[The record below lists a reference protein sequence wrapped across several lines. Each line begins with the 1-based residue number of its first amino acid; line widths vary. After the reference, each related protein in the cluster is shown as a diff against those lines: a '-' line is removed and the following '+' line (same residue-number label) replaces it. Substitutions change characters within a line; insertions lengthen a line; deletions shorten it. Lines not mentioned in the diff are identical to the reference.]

1 MNGDFMDFYQLG
13 SEFYSMLILL
23 RDYSLKYLT
32 GAFQGDLASIIIIF
46 LVFTLV
52 IGFVLGIWVFG
63 LIRRILIM
71 AVLAFSVYMF
81 FNYYI
86 PEIMKIYR
94 GEVPMD
100 PLIITFAVLYVLIVY
115 MIGAGGVRSFL
126 RHSTKKKISKKPSV
140 VSEGPA
146 TSEGGKT
153 ASQSP
158 ATAQAPEVLKA
169 DVDTSSLQQLI
180 NSFKEEKSILKVFGL
195 ILITEI
201 GIFSSKTFAAP
212 NYMVGIGFFCVFVVG
227 AFILIKGVYVNYK
240 QGLMHLGVA
249 LVLAWCVAMVFGFFW
264 QQIPLETLFSI
275 HFFETDALVG
285 VVTGVA
291 VSILMGGKG

>member
-1 MNGDFMDFYQLG
+1 MEFYQLG
-13 SEFYSMLILL
+13 SEIYSMLILL

-46 LVFTLV
+46 LVFTLI

-81 FNYYI
+81 FNYYF

-94 GEVPMD
+94 GEAPMD
-100 PLIITFAVLYVLIVY
+100 PLIITFGVLYVLIVY

-126 RHSTKKKISKKPSV
+126 RHSTKKKISKEPSV
-140 VSEGPA
+140 VSEGAP
-146 TSEGGKT
+146 TTEGGKA
-153 ASQSP
+153 ASQASAP
-158 ATAQAPEVLKA
+158 AQAAEVPKA
-169 DVDTSSLQQLI
+169 DTDAFSIQQLL
-180 NSFKEEKSILKVFGL
+180 NSFKEEKSLLKVFGL

-212 NYMVGIGFFCVFVVG
+212 SYTVGIGFFCVFVVG
-227 AFILIKGVYVNYK
+227 AFILIRGVYADYR
-240 QGLMHLGVA
+240 QGLVHLGIA
-249 LVLAWCVAMVFGFFW
+249 LVMAWCVAMVFGYFW
-264 QQIPLETLFSI
+264 QQIPLERLFSI
-275 HFFETDALVG
+275 YFFETDALVG